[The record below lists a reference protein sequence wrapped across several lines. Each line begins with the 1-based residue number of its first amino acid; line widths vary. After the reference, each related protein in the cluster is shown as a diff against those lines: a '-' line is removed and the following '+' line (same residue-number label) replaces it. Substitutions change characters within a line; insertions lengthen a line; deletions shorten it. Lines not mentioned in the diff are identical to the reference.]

1 MATLSLENNPLVRFV
16 GQNRGLLFP
25 LCAAALI
32 FVILI
37 PLPTITLDF
46 LLLINILLTTI
57 VLMTVM
63 YIRGP
68 LEFSSFPSLLLALTL
83 FRLVLNTATTRLIL
97 ANGAQGT
104 AAAGHVVEAFGSFVA
119 ANSLVVGVIIFLIVT
134 VIQFIVITKGATRIA
149 EVAARFTLDGMPG
162 KQMAIDADL
171 SSGLIREDEARKR
184 RKELSDES
192 SFFGAMDGA
201 AKFVRGDAIAGLIIT
216 FINLLAGIAIG
227 IVRHGMPF
235 GEAVTTFSTLT
246 VGDGLVGQIPA
257 LLVSVAAGMVVTKGG
272 TEGSADK
279 ALFGQLGGTAKPLGV
294 AAGAAAVMALLPG
307 MPFIPFMLLAGGAGA
322 ASWHRWRKEK
332 AAAAAPPPEPDAAAE
347 APVTASL
354 QIDLLRVEL
363 GYGLLALAAGD
374 APRLTEQIRGLR
386 KTIAQEM
393 GFVLPAV
400 RIQDNLRLDPDE
412 YVVRVKEI
420 EAGRGRL
427 RPPLVLAIDPSG
439 NVPSLPGERVTE
451 PTFGLPA
458 LWIEEQHR
466 DEALA
471 RGCTVVDAS
480 GVLATHL
487 TEVVREN
494 MAELLSHAETQKLL
508 DELPREH
515 QRLVSDLIPA
525 HASVGTVQRVLQ
537 ALLAE
542 RVSIRDLPTILEGI
556 QEAAASG
563 IRSVPGTVSVV
574 RMRLARQIS
583 ESVRGA
589 GGYVPMVALSPEWES
604 AFAESITGQGEDRQ
618 LAMPANRLSEFMQ
631 RLRDTLDA
639 AVASGESPVLVC
651 SGAVRAHVRAI
662 VERFRPATPVL
673 AQSEI
678 HPRARIRTVGVV

>member
-1 MATLSLENNPLVRFV
+1 VAAFPNTISGLRQSSDLMLAAGVVLLVVVLVVPLPPLLLDFGLAVSITLSVLVLMV
-16 GQNRGLLFP
+16 ALFMHRP
-25 LCAAALI
+25 
-32 FVILI
+32 
-37 PLPTITLDF
+37 LDF
-46 LLLINILLTTI
+46 NAFPTVLLLTT
-57 VLMTVM
+57 
-63 YIRGP
+63 
-68 LEFSSFPSLLLALTL
+68 LLRVTL
-83 FRLVLNTATTRLIL
+83 NVATTRAIL
-97 ANGAQGT
+97 TSGHEGPQ
-104 AAAGHVVEAFGSFVA
+104 AAGSVISAFGGFLMGGDV
-119 ANSLVVGVIIFLIVT
+119 LVGMIVFFILMIVNFMIVT
-134 VIQFIVITKGATRIA
+134 KGSERIA
-149 EVAARFTLDGMPG
+149 EVSARFSLDALPG

-171 SSGLIREDEARKR
+171 SSGLIREEEAKKR

-227 IVRHGMPF
+227 ILRHGMPF
-235 GEAVTTFSTLT
+235 PEAVTTFSTLT

-257 LLVSVAAGMVVTKGG
+257 LLVSVAAGIVVTKGG

-294 AAGAAAVMALLPG
+294 AAGAAGVMALLPG

-322 ASWHRWRKEK
+322 ASWYRWQKEK
-332 AAAAAPPPEPDAAAE
+332 AAAAAPPPEQEAAAE
-347 APVTASL
+347 APVAASL
-354 QIDLLRVEL
+354 QIDLLRIEL
-363 GYGLLALAAGD
+363 GYGLLALAAGE
-374 APRLTEQIRGLR
+374 APRLTEQIRSLR

-427 RPPLVLAIDPSG
+427 RPPLLLAIDPSG
-439 NVPSLPGERVTE
+439 NVPPLPGERVAE

-458 LWIEEQHR
+458 LWIEEQYR

-487 TEVVREN
+487 TELVREN

-556 QEAAASG
+556 QEATAAG
-563 IRSVPGTVSVV
+563 MRTVPAIVSVV

-583 ESVRGA
+583 EAVRGPA
-589 GGYVPMVALSPEWES
+589 GYVPMVALSPEWET
-604 AFAESITGQGEDRQ
+604 ALAESITGQGEDRQ

-639 AVASGESPVLVC
+639 AAATGEAPVLVC

-673 AQSEI
+673 AQTEI

>member
-1 MATLSLENNPLVRFV
+1 MAGLRQSSDLMLAMGVVLLVVVLVVPLPPLLLDFGLAVSITLSVLVLMVALFMHRPLDF
-16 GQNRGLLFP
+16 NAF
-25 LCAAALI
+25 
-32 FVILI
+32 
-37 PLPTITLDF
+37 PTIL
-46 LLLINILLTTI
+46 LLTT
-57 VLMTVM
+57 
-63 YIRGP
+63 
-68 LEFSSFPSLLLALTL
+68 LLRLTL
-83 FRLVLNTATTRLIL
+83 NVATTRAIL
-97 ANGAQGT
+97 TSGHEGPQ
-104 AAAGHVVEAFGSFVA
+104 AAGSVISAFGGFLMGGDV
-119 ANSLVVGVIIFLIVT
+119 LVGMIVF
-134 VIQFIVITKGATRIA
+134 FILMIVNFMVVTKGSERIA
-149 EVAARFTLDGMPG
+149 EVSARFSLDAMPG

-171 SSGLIREDEARKR
+171 SSGLIREEEARKR

-192 SFFGAMDGA
+192 AFFGAMDGA

-227 IVRHGMPF
+227 IARHGMPF
-235 GEAVTTFSTLT
+235 LEAVTTFSTLT

-294 AAGAAAVMALLPG
+294 AAGAAAVMAVLPG
-307 MPFIPFMLLAGGAGA
+307 MPFIPFLLLAGGAGA
-322 ASWHRWRKEK
+322 ASWYRWQKEK
-332 AAAAAPPPEPDAAAE
+332 AAAAAPPPEQEASAE
-347 APVTASL
+347 APVAASL
-354 QIDLLRVEL
+354 QIDLLRIEL
-363 GYGLLALAAGD
+363 GYGLLALAAGE
-374 APRLTEQIRGLR
+374 APRLTEQIRSLR

-400 RIQDNLRLDPDE
+400 RIQDNLRLEPDE

-439 NVPSLPGERVTE
+439 NVPSLPGERVAE

-487 TEVVREN
+487 TEIVREN

-525 HASVGTVQRVLQ
+525 NASVGTVQRVLQ

-556 QEAAASG
+556 QEAAAAG

-583 ESVRGA
+583 EAVRGA
-589 GGYVPMVALSPEWES
+589 GGYVPMVALSPEWET

-618 LAMPANRLSEFMQ
+618 LAMPASRLSEFMQ

-639 AVASGESPVLVC
+639 AAAAGEAPVLVC

-673 AQSEI
+673 AQTEI

>member
-1 MATLSLENNPLVRFV
+1 MVALFMHRPLDF
-16 GQNRGLLFP
+16 NAF
-25 LCAAALI
+25 
-32 FVILI
+32 
-37 PLPTITLDF
+37 PTIL
-46 LLLINILLTTI
+46 LLTT
-57 VLMTVM
+57 
-63 YIRGP
+63 
-68 LEFSSFPSLLLALTL
+68 LLRLTL
-83 FRLVLNTATTRLIL
+83 NVATTRAIL
-97 ANGAQGT
+97 TSGHEGPQ
-104 AAAGHVVEAFGSFVA
+104 AAGSVISAFGGFLMGGDV
-119 ANSLVVGVIIFLIVT
+119 LVGMIVF
-134 VIQFIVITKGATRIA
+134 FILMIVNFMVVTKGSERIA
-149 EVAARFTLDGMPG
+149 EVSARFSLDAMPG

-171 SSGLIREDEARKR
+171 SSGLIREEEARKR

-192 SFFGAMDGA
+192 AFFGAMDGA

-227 IVRHGMPF
+227 IARHGMPF
-235 GEAVTTFSTLT
+235 LEAVTTFSTLT

-294 AAGAAAVMALLPG
+294 AAGAAAVMAVLPG
-307 MPFIPFMLLAGGAGA
+307 MPFIPFLLLAGGAGA
-322 ASWHRWRKEK
+322 ASWYRWQKEK
-332 AAAAAPPPEPDAAAE
+332 AAAAAPPPEQEASAE
-347 APVTASL
+347 APVAASL
-354 QIDLLRVEL
+354 QIDLLRIEL
-363 GYGLLALAAGD
+363 GYGLLALAAGE
-374 APRLTEQIRGLR
+374 APRLTEQIRSLR

-400 RIQDNLRLDPDE
+400 RIQDNLRLEPDE

-439 NVPSLPGERVTE
+439 NVPSLPGERVAE

-487 TEVVREN
+487 TEIVREN

-525 HASVGTVQRVLQ
+525 NASVGTVQRVLQ

-556 QEAAASG
+556 QEAAAAG

-583 ESVRGA
+583 EAVRGA
-589 GGYVPMVALSPEWES
+589 GGYVPMVALSPEWET

-618 LAMPANRLSEFMQ
+618 LAMPASRLSEFMQ

-639 AVASGESPVLVC
+639 AAAAGEAPVLVC

-673 AQSEI
+673 AQTEI

>member
-1 MATLSLENNPLVRFV
+1 MAGFPNAMAGLRQSSDLMLAMGVVLLVVVLVVPLPPLLLDFGLAVSITLSVLVLMVALFMHRPLDF
-16 GQNRGLLFP
+16 NAF
-25 LCAAALI
+25 
-32 FVILI
+32 
-37 PLPTITLDF
+37 PTIL
-46 LLLINILLTTI
+46 LLTT
-57 VLMTVM
+57 
-63 YIRGP
+63 
-68 LEFSSFPSLLLALTL
+68 LLRLTL
-83 FRLVLNTATTRLIL
+83 NVATTRAIL
-97 ANGAQGT
+97 TSGHEGPQ
-104 AAAGHVVEAFGSFVA
+104 AAGSVISAFGGFLMGGDV
-119 ANSLVVGVIIFLIVT
+119 LVGMIVFFILMIINFMV
-134 VIQFIVITKGATRIA
+134 VTKGSERIA
-149 EVAARFTLDGMPG
+149 EVSARFSLDAMPG

-171 SSGLIREDEARKR
+171 SSGLIREEEARKR

-192 SFFGAMDGA
+192 AFFGAMDGA

-227 IVRHGMPF
+227 IARHGMPF
-235 GEAVTTFSTLT
+235 LEAVTTFSTLT

-294 AAGAAAVMALLPG
+294 AAGAAAVMAVLPG
-307 MPFIPFMLLAGGAGA
+307 MPFIPFLLLAGGAGA
-322 ASWHRWRKEK
+322 ASWYRWQKEK
-332 AAAAAPPPEPDAAAE
+332 AAAEAPPPEQEASAE
-347 APVTASL
+347 APVAASL
-354 QIDLLRVEL
+354 QIDLLRIEL
-363 GYGLLALAAGD
+363 GYGLLALAAGE
-374 APRLTEQIRGLR
+374 APRLTEQIRSLR

-400 RIQDNLRLDPDE
+400 RIQDNLRLEPDE

-439 NVPSLPGERVTE
+439 NVPSLPGERVAE

-487 TEVVREN
+487 TEIVREN

-525 HASVGTVQRVLQ
+525 NASVGTVQRVLQ

-556 QEAAASG
+556 QEAAAAG

-583 ESVRGA
+583 EAVRGA
-589 GGYVPMVALSPEWES
+589 GGYVPMVALSPEWET
-604 AFAESITGQGEDRQ
+604 ALAESITGQGEDRQ
-618 LAMPANRLSEFMQ
+618 LAMPASRLSEFMQ
-631 RLRDTLDA
+631 RLREALDA
-639 AVASGESPVLVC
+639 AAAAGESPVLVC

-673 AQSEI
+673 AQTEI